1 MFCNDEFCFER
12 VSWQRK
18 CVLTAKMSLCFHAVE
33 CHAIH
38 ASCTIK
44 GLVTNC
50 TVIFADYAKFSGV
63 LNQLKQIYINQ
74 VKRALKISYDCLL

>member
-38 ASCTIK
+38 ASWTIK

-50 TVIFADYAKFSGV
+50 TVIFAD
-63 LNQLKQIYINQ
+63 
-74 VKRALKISYDCLL
+74 